1 MKIDKKIK
9 SYGIHRNE
17 EPLAICSKC
26 KCELYYLDLIL
37 PFKRKCHDNKKSS
50 KMIHFSN
57 LYNKLDFKEDFS
69 KINDRLNKYINK
81 AKKMMIKI
89 IALFFPIYITLL
101 NFSNKTHIE
110 QEPFFIE
117 ECLPDFKNMIKKLEN
132 NNIRKD
138 VIKKIKNLMLDIN
151 TFIIILKK
159 YPSLVIY
166 DCPLLTRI
174 DFNLLN
180 VLYYSNIKTRN
191 KLIET
196 IDEYINKKK
205 IIEKSFDDGYKYSIY
220 SKPIKSILPIIEKQ
234 LILVLLHNRKI
245 EYHFEFRLY
254 NLYDIG
260 DNNYLLSKELF
271 ISIPVIPGEDY
282 VYYSHIKLYKIPS
295 RSILMDY
302 CTNKNTHLSFL

>member
-1 MKIDKKIK
+1 
-9 SYGIHRNE
+9 
-17 EPLAICSKC
+17 
-26 KCELYYLDLIL
+26 
-37 PFKRKCHDNKKSS
+37 
-50 KMIHFSN
+50 
-57 LYNKLDFKEDFS
+57 
-69 KINDRLNKYINK
+69 
-81 AKKMMIKI
+81 MIKI
-89 IALFFPIYITLL
+89 ITLFFPIYITLL

-191 KLIET
+191 NFHFQKSLI
-196 IDEYINKKK
+196 Y
-205 IIEKSFDDGYKYSIY
+205 Y
-220 SKPIKSILPIIEKQ
+220 
-234 LILVLLHNRKI
+234 
-245 EYHFEFRLY
+245 
-254 NLYDIG
+254 
-260 DNNYLLSKELF
+260 LSKSL
-271 ISIPVIPGEDY
+271 
-282 VYYSHIKLYKIPS
+282 
-295 RSILMDY
+295 
-302 CTNKNTHLSFL
+302 KNNLNENR